1 VDAKSPDP
9 QLVGKAAE
17 IIRGGGTVAFPTETV
32 YGLGA
37 NALDARAVAN
47 IFRAKD
53 RPADNPLIVHIA
65 QPAMVEQL
73 AAVIPAPARR
83 VMEVFWPGP
92 LTVVLPRQPV
102 VPDAV
107 TGGLDTVAV
116 RMPDHPV
123 ALALIRAAGVPVAA
137 PSANLSGRPSPTG
150 ADHVLEDLTG
160 RIDAVLDAGPC
171 RVGVESTVLD
181 LTAEPPVI
189 LRPGGVT
196 REELEG
202 ILGRVA
208 ESPGVTISAG
218 SPAGGAAGDPDTNAP
233 RSPGMK
239 YTHYAPRARMVL
251 VALADHAAIRRHVAE
266 MAEELRRKGQKVGIL
281 ATEETESFYRA
292 DEVVSLGSRGDLA
305 AVSRNIYGAL
315 RHMDQ
320 KGVDVIICEGFPAAG
335 LGAAVMNRLA
345 KAAGGNVITHYPS
358 GKHT

>member
-1 VDAKSPDP
+1 MSKHTLHIKVDAQSPDP
-9 QLVGKAAE
+9 QLIGKAAE
-17 IIRGGGTVAFPTETV
+17 IIRGGGTVVFPTETV

-37 NALDARAVAN
+37 NALDTRAVAD
-47 IFRAKD
+47 IFRAKG

-65 QPAMVEQL
+65 EPAMVEQL
-73 AAVIPAPARR
+73 AADIPVPARR

-150 ADHVLEDLTG
+150 ADHVLEDLAG
-160 RIDAVLDAGPC
+160 RIDAVLDSGPC

-202 ILGRVA
+202 VLGH
-208 ESPGVTISAG
+208 VTEAAG
-218 SPAGGAAGDPDTNAP
+218 AGGATPDHTAP

-251 VALADHAAIRRHVAE
+251 VALADHAAMRRHVAE
-266 MAEELRRKGQKVGIL
+266 MAEELRQKGQKVGIL
-281 ATEETESFYRA
+281 ATDETASFYRV
-292 DEVVSLGSRGDLA
+292 DEVVSLGSREDLA
-305 AVSRNIYGAL
+305 TVSRNIYGAL
-315 RHMDQ
+315 RQMDQ
-320 KGVDVIICEGFPAAG
+320 KGVDAIICEGFPAAG
-335 LGAAVMNRLA
+335 LGTAVMNRLA
-345 KAAGGNVITHYPS
+345 KAAGGNVITH
-358 GKHT
+358 